1 MADVGQN
8 LTISLHST
16 ADLSSKQ
23 YHAVIYSGEY
33 GIAAVSDANGAG
45 AAKIPVGI
53 LQNDP
58 ASDGEAAEVCI
69 MGRCRARVGGSV
81 SAGNVLGMNDTGE
94 LIAAPY
100 EAAIGTAD
108 LHCFAIAL
116 EDGAD
121 NEIIDVIVFAP
132 GVPGSTE

>member
-1 MADVGQN
+1 MQN
-8 LTISLHST
+8 FTRTFHAT

-23 YHAVIYSGEY
+23 YHAVRLSDEY
-33 GIAAVSDANGAG
+33 AVSAISDANAPQ
-45 AAKIPVGI
+45 IPIGI

-58 ASDGEAAEVCI
+58 DADGQPAEVVT
-69 MGRCRARVGGSV
+69 MGFCRAECGGTI
-81 SAGNVLGMNDTGE
+81 SANDMLGMNNDGE
-94 LIAAPY
+94 LISAAY

-108 LHCFAIAL
+108 LHVFAIAL

-121 NEIIDVIVFAP
+121 GEIIEVFVFAP